1 MRGRRT
7 INGRAINLSRIG
19 YINRKINSPMN
30 LTDLLTVIMD
40 IAKELASAEGA
51 SLLLT
56 DNETDDLIFNVVIG
70 EKGDVIKGDRVPV
83 GKGIAGIVAQTG
95 EPLIVDDAQNDP
107 RFYKKIDSKYNFH
120 TRNILAVPMKLMD
133 SLVGVL
139 EVINSIDREGFDDWD
154 LKLLSY
160 LADTAAIAISNRRM
174 YYDLTNRID
183 ELTALY
189 EFSQSLSFSTEE
201 EDVLR
206 KSLEALARAIRVERA
221 SIIIHDDQ
229 RDALVIR
236 ASFGLPD
243 TIDQEHEIDIE
254 NSITGF
260 VFRNGDPLLVADIS
274 KEVSFPF
281 STEDRNYSTR
291 SFISIPI
298 RHKNTIIGVLSLAD
312 KQNRS
317 PFDAYDLR
325 VLTTAASQ
333 IAEMHR
339 NIQYQRSLAEQKRIA
354 REIDVASEIQAKIL
368 PRVPSSIQGHSLAA
382 LNRPAKEVGGDFF
395 DFFKFDEN
403 KYGVVVADVSGK
415 GIPAALF
422 MGTARNVI
430 RAESRINNQPGT
442 LLKNSNKYIYQDS
455 EHGMF
460 VTLVYLLVD
469 IHNNI
474 ITFGSGG
481 HNDQLLIRK
490 NGEVIKL
497 NAEGKALGIIEN
509 ADYEEKVI
517 MYGKGDMLVLFTDG
531 ILEQI
536 GNLDIDRGEQEL
548 IAIAR
553 EHLDR
558 GPAALI
564 EHFRKRLESIDI
576 DDEISD
582 VIDDF
587 TLFVIQF

>member
-1 MRGRRT
+1 MHGRHT

-56 DNETDDLIFNVVIG
+56 DYETDDLIFNVVIG
-70 EKGDVIKGDRVPV
+70 EKGDVIRGDRVPV

-120 TRNILAVPMKLMD
+120 TRNIVAVPMKLMD
-133 SLVGVL
+133 QLVGVL

-221 SIIIHDDQ
+221 SIIIHDEQ
-229 RDALVIR
+229 RDSLVIR
-236 ASFGLPD
+236 AAFGLPD
-243 TIDQEHEIDIE
+243 TIDPDNEIDIE

-281 STEDRNYSTR
+281 SAADRNYSTR

-312 KQNRS
+312 KLSRN
-317 PFDAYDLR
+317 PFDAFDLR

-339 NIQYQRSLAEQKRIA
+339 NLQYQRSIAEQKRIA

-368 PRVPSSIQGHSLAA
+368 PRVPSFIQEHRLAA

-460 VTLVYLLVD
+460 VTLVYLLID

-474 ITFGSGG
+474 ITYGSGG

-497 NAEGKALGIIEN
+497 NAEGKALGIVEN
-509 ADYEEKVI
+509 AEYEEKVI

-548 IAIAR
+548 ISIAS

-558 GPAALI
+558 GPDSII
-564 EHFRKRLESIDI
+564 EHFRERLESIDI
-576 DDEISD
+576 DDEIND